1 MKNIMLVAL
10 GGAIGAV
17 CRYFMTFLPLSMDFP
32 VKTMLTNLGGAI
44 VIGLVVG
51 LASGHQEISP
61 GVVLFL
67 KTGVCGGF
75 TTFSTFSLE
84 TLTLFEKQRVFE
96 GTLYVVISVV
106 TCILGVCVGKW
117 IGSSM

>member
-1 MKNIMLVAL
+1 MKNVILVAA

-17 CRYFMTFLPLSMDFP
+17 CRYFMTFLPISMDFP
-32 VKTMLTNLGGAI
+32 IKTMLTNLGGAI

-51 LASGHQEISP
+51 LASGQREISP
-61 GVVLFL
+61 ELVLFL

-84 TLTLFEKQRVFE
+84 TLNLLEEQRVLE
-96 GTLYVVISVV
+96 GTLYAVVSVV
-106 TCILGVCVGKW
+106 ACIVGVYAGKW
-117 IGSSM
+117 IGSRM